1 MNIGFNMLLSR
12 FILVS
17 SRGWQPEGRLQDINQ
32 KLLPQLILIECHHVL
47 PGRTKGQL
55 PHVVRHSLEKIT
67 GREQSTQRQRD
78 SRPQES
84 LSSVVAPNAV
94 GIDGDADKEKTVNE
108 VWDDSRCRGVQKSFI
123 FFSQVLRVHCVE
135 LLQCEKTQ
143 ISVNIEWASIIDVLV
158 VGVVVMMSL
167 KFLSFVG
174 HFDQNPFVVGEG
186 IGRVVTVVISLFGVT
201 VGVVVSIVV
210 SLFPHINIKMI
221 NINKI
226 QNTQTLPQYLYSVPP

>member
-1 MNIGFNMLLSR
+1 MNSAYMLLSR

-17 SRGWQPEGRLQDINQ
+17 SWGWQPEGRLQDINQ

-47 PGRTKGQL
+47 PGRTKSQL
-55 PHVVRHSLEKIT
+55 PHVVRHSLEKIA
-67 GREQSTQRQRD
+67 GREESPQRQRD

-84 LSSVVAPNAV
+84 FSSVVAPNAV

-108 VWDDSRCRGVQKSFI
+108 VWDDSRRRGVQKSFI
-123 FFSQVLRVHCVE
+123 FFSQVLGVHGVE
-135 LLQCEKTQ
+135 LLQCEKPQ
-143 ISVNIEWASIIDVLV
+143 ISVNIEWAPIFDVLM
-158 VGVVVMMSL
+158 VGVVVMMAL

-186 IGRVVTVVISLFGVT
+186 VDRVMTAVIALLGVA
-201 VGVVVSIVV
+201 VGVVVSILV

-226 QNTQTLPQYLYSVPP
+226 QNTQTLPQYL